1 MSPSLADT
9 ADKIDR
15 LREAIAVEE
24 DPDRLNALTLALR
37 DELHDDWR
45 ANPGLMGNRLTL
57 GELKLWPYVRL
68 LSDQV
73 VKAATGVSP
82 RQIWNLPTRYGKTW
96 MAKWGCVWVL
106 DQTEGRAKLI
116 ICSYGYSLARETSVE
131 VRDLLLMHGDVLHAE
146 LRDDRRR
153 ADRFVANNG
162 GGLLAAGIDGSIIGF
177 GAGGGLY
184 VPSLDKIVRGGIFF
198 DDPYKDWQEAHSE
211 GRRNHIRN
219 QFKSGLRSRLDE
231 EEAFIIVI
239 HQRMHSE
246 DITDTLLEDTAAAT
260 GDAWEHVCLPEIA
273 YEPGPKVAP
282 DPLGRAPGEVLEPQ
296 RYTLEAALG
305 RARGMGPYLAA
316 AMQQQRPELEEGNEL
331 LRAWFVLADESELP
345 RAPDRAVTS
354 WDLKL
359 KNREAGDFVVGQCW
373 WAVGEARF
381 CMDQLRGQYDYATTE
396 NAIALLAVRNPHAST
411 HVVES
416 AGSADEVVPELRR
429 PIQGYVLPDEI
440 ADRLGMTAEEREKVQ
455 RLRRQGMGNIKMAP
469 ATEGSKQ
476 VRAREY
482 IAPPAAVGNVRFPA
496 HAPWV
501 PALLDEYAAFPNGQH
516 DDQVDASSQ
525 GLKELRGKNTKPGAR
540 RPTGTIQR

>member
-1 MSPSLADT
+1 
-9 ADKIDR
+9 
-15 LREAIAVEE
+15 
-24 DPDRLNALTLALR
+24 
-37 DELHDDWR
+37 
-45 ANPGLMGNRLTL
+45 
-57 GELKLWPYVRL
+57 
-68 LSDQV
+68 
-73 VKAATGVSP
+73 
-82 RQIWNLPTRYGKTW
+82 
-96 MAKWGCVWVL
+96 
-106 DQTEGRAKLI
+106 
-116 ICSYGYSLARETSVE
+116 
-131 VRDLLLMHGDVLHAE
+131 
-146 LRDDRRR
+146 
-153 ADRFVANNG
+153 
-162 GGLLAAGIDGSIIGF
+162 
-177 GAGGGLY
+177 
-184 VPSLDKIVRGGIFF
+184 
-198 DDPYKDWQEAHSE
+198 
-211 GRRNHIRN
+211 
-219 QFKSGLRSRLDE
+219 
-231 EEAFIIVI
+231 
-239 HQRMHSE
+239 
-246 DITDTLLEDTAAAT
+246 
-260 GDAWEHVCLPEIA
+260 
-273 YEPGPKVAP
+273 
-282 DPLGRAPGEVLEPQ
+282 
-296 RYTLEAALG
+296 
-305 RARGMGPYLAA
+305 
-316 AMQQQRPELEEGNEL
+316 
-331 LRAWFVLADESELP
+331 
-345 RAPDRAVTS
+345 VTS